1 MYISNAL
8 VSHRRLRFQFKLTA
22 RYHHNMAGFVCLK
35 NSTKSKSFRAQ
46 TSVLCC
52 SVLSNSAAPW
62 TTARHAPPSMGFT
75 RQEYWSGLPLPP
87 PGDLPHPGIEPV
99 SSLASP
105 ALAGGFQA
113 FANYV
118 GLISSGECVWDPMK
132 WK

>member
-62 TTARHAPPSMGFT
+62 TTARQAPPSMGFT
-75 RQEYWSGLPLPP
+75 GKNTGVGCHFLLQGIFPTQGSNPCRLLRLLHWRADSRPLLIMWVLFPQVSVF
-87 PGDLPHPGIEPV
+87 GI
-99 SSLASP
+99 L
-105 ALAGGFQA
+105 
-113 FANYV
+113 
-118 GLISSGECVWDPMK
+118 
-132 WK
+132 